1 MYVRIFVSGES
12 DVTDF
17 PGCASLKQCG
27 VRSLG
32 VKNAVWIVKPYD
44 LVMLDQI
51 DVVDIEATQ
60 RFFKLSGSLLSG
72 ASVNLGHHKRT
83 VAVSVPQ
90 SLAHAFLT
98 RAIVIVPGGIE
109 EVDASIDGR
118 TNDTNCQR
126 LVNSFQT

>member
-17 PGCASLKQCG
+17 PGRARFKQCG

-32 VKNAVWIVKPYD
+32 VKDAVRIVKPDD

-51 DVVDIEATQ
+51 DVVDTAAEQ
-60 RFFKLSGSLLSG
+60 RLIKLSGSLLSG
-72 ASVNLGHHKRT
+72 ASVNLGHDKRT

-90 SLAHAFLT
+90 CLAHAFLT
-98 RAIVIVPGGIE
+98 R
-109 EVDASIDGR
+109 
-118 TNDTNCQR
+118 
-126 LVNSFQT
+126 